1 MTRGLIIAAPASGS
15 GKTLV
20 TLALLRHLR
29 RAGIAVGSA
38 KVGPDYI
45 DGAFHRAAGGRPCFN
60 LDTWAMRPQTLRAI
74 IRRAGEGADLVVAEG
89 VMGLFDGAPTG
100 SPAGGAGPDGS
111 TADLA
116 ASTGWPV
123 VLIVDAKGMGASAAA
138 LVQGYAGFREDVRV
152 AGVLFNRAGGP
163 GHGEILR
170 QACAPLGIPV
180 LGVLPRRA
188 ELVLP
193 DRHLGLVQAGEH
205 VDLEDLL
212 DRAAAW
218 IGDGVDVAGLL
229 ALARPAGIPD
239 GCDAAAL
246 TALPPLG
253 QRIAVARDTAFAFAY
268 THVLAGWRAAG
279 AEVLPFSPLADEAP
293 AAGADAVFLPGGYP
307 ELHAGQLADA
317 GRFRDGLRR
326 LAADGA
332 LVYGE
337 CGGYMVLG
345 RGLED
350 AEGVRHPMLDLL
362 PLETSFEAPRM
373 TLGYRDASLSADGPL
388 GRAGAGFRGH
398 EFHFARLLGDEC
410 KSPLFACRDARGRD
424 LGAAGGRRANVMG
437 SFIHLVDRAG

>member
-29 RAGIAVGSA
+29 RAGIPVGSA

-74 IRRAGEGADLVVAEG
+74 VGRAGEGAELVVAEG

-123 VLIVDAKGMGASAAA
+123 VLVVDAQGMGASAAA

-152 AGVLFNRAGGP
+152 AGVVFNRTGGP

-193 DRHLGLVQAGEH
+193 DRHLGLVQASEH
-205 VDLEDLL
+205 GDLEDLL
-212 DRAAAW
+212 SRAAGW
-218 IGDGVDVAGLL
+218 ICDGVDVAGLL
-229 ALARPAGIPD
+229 ALARPADFPG
-239 GCDAAAL
+239 GREAAAL
-246 TALPPLG
+246 AALPPLG

-268 THVLAGWRAAG
+268 PHVLEGWRAAG
-279 AEVLPFSPLADEAP
+279 AEVVPFSPLADEAP

-307 ELHAGQLADA
+307 ELHAGQLANA

-410 KSPLFACRDARGRD
+410 ESPLFACRDARGRD
-424 LGAAGGRRANVMG
+424 LGATGGRRANVMG

>member
-20 TLALLRHLR
+20 TLALLRYLR
-29 RAGIAVGSA
+29 RAGLAVGSA

-74 IRRAGEGADLVVAEG
+74 VGRAGEGAELVLAEG
-89 VMGLFDGAPTG
+89 VMGLFDGAPTEG
-100 SPAGGAGPDGS
+100 DEPDGS
-111 TADLA
+111 TACLA
-116 ASTGWPV
+116 AATGWPV
-123 VLIVDAKGMGASAAA
+123 VLVVDAKGMGASAAA
-138 LVQGYAGFREDVRV
+138 LVQGYAGFRDGVRV
-152 AGVLFNRAGGP
+152 AGVLFNRAGGA

-205 VDLEDLL
+205 GDLEDLL
-212 DRAAAW
+212 DRAAVW
-218 IGDGVDVAGLL
+218 IGDAVDVDALL
-229 ALARPAGIPD
+229 ALARSADFPGERE
-239 GCDAAAL
+239 AAVL

-268 THVLAGWRAAG
+268 PHLLEGWRTAG

-293 AAGADAVFLPGGYP
+293 DASADAVFLPGGYP
-307 ELHAGQLADA
+307 ELHAGRLAA
-317 GRFRDGLRR
+317 AARFRDGLCR

-350 AEGVRHPMLDLL
+350 AQGERHPMLDLL
-362 PLETSFEAPRM
+362 PLETSFESPRM
-373 TLGYRDASLSADGPL
+373 TLGYRTARLSADGPL
-388 GRAGAGFRGH
+388 GRSGAGFRGH
-398 EFHFARLLGDEC
+398 EFHFVRLIGDEGG
-410 KSPLFACRDARGRD
+410 PALFACRDARGRD

>member
-1 MTRGLIIAAPASGS
+1 
-15 GKTLV
+15 
-20 TLALLRHLR
+20 
-29 RAGIAVGSA
+29 
-38 KVGPDYI
+38 
-45 DGAFHRAAGGRPCFN
+45 
-60 LDTWAMRPQTLRAI
+60 
-74 IRRAGEGADLVVAEG
+74 
-89 VMGLFDGAPTG
+89 
-100 SPAGGAGPDGS
+100 
-111 TADLA
+111 
-116 ASTGWPV
+116 
-123 VLIVDAKGMGASAAA
+123 
-138 LVQGYAGFREDVRV
+138 
-152 AGVLFNRAGGP
+152 
-163 GHGEILR
+163 
-170 QACAPLGIPV
+170 
-180 LGVLPRRA
+180 
-188 ELVLP
+188 
-193 DRHLGLVQAGEH
+193 VQAGEH

-212 DRAAAW
+212 DRAAGW

-268 THVLAGWRAAG
+268 PHLLAGWRAAG

-317 GRFRDGLRR
+317 SRFRDGLRR

-410 KSPLFACRDARGRD
+410 ESPLFACRDARGRD